1 MVLKILMKI
10 IFDSEE
16 KYNNNSHYTV
26 FKGVKNVMEFI
37 LSELAKPILRRIG
50 TVLGT
55 ALLSMGYAAEQTVAV
70 ETAVTSLGLILIDL
84 VLSNKERKKN
94 G

>member
-1 MVLKILMKI
+1 MVLKVLLKI
-10 IFDSEE
+10 IFDSEN
-16 KYNNNSHYTV
+16 KINNNSHYQML
-26 FKGVKNVMEFI
+26 GARIMEFV
-37 LSELAKPILRRIG
+37 LSELAKPILRRLG

-84 VLSNKERKKN
+84 VLSSKERKKN

>member
-10 IFDSEE
+10 IFDSE
-16 KYNNNSHYTV
+16 KKINNNSRYRNT
-26 FKGVKNVMEFI
+26 GVAIMEFV
-37 LSELAKPILRRIG
+37 LRELAKPIIRRLG

-70 ETAVTSLGLILIDL
+70 ETAATSLGLILIDL
-84 VLSNKERKKN
+84 VLSYKERKNEK
-94 G
+94 

>member
-10 IFDSEE
+10 IFDSEN
-16 KYNNNSHYTV
+16 KINNNQHYRNM
-26 FKGVKNVMEFI
+26 GVTIMEFI
-37 LSELAKPILRRIG
+37 LSELAKPILRRLG

-70 ETAVTSLGLILIDL
+70 ETAVTSLGLIIIDL
-84 VLSNKERKKN
+84 VLSNKEGKKN
-94 G
+94 V

>member
-1 MVLKILMKI
+1 
-10 IFDSEE
+10 
-16 KYNNNSHYTV
+16 
-26 FKGVKNVMEFI
+26 MEFI
-37 LSELAKPILRRIG
+37 LSELAKPILRRLG

-55 ALLSMGYAAEQTVAV
+55 ALLSMGYAAEQTVAA
-70 ETAVTSLGLILIDL
+70 ETAVTSLGLIIIDL

>member
-1 MVLKILMKI
+1 MVLKVLLKI
-10 IFDSEE
+10 IFDSEN
-16 KYNNNSHYTV
+16 KINNNSHYRTM
-26 FKGVKNVMEFI
+26 GVSIMEFL
-37 LSELAKPILRRIG
+37 LSELAKPILRRVG

>member
-10 IFDSEE
+10 IFDSSE
-16 KYNNNSHYTV
+16 KDNHNNTHYTIM
-26 FKGVKNVMEFI
+26 GVRIMEFI
-37 LSELAKPILRRIG
+37 LSELAKPILRRVG

-94 G
+94 A

>member
-1 MVLKILMKI
+1 MVLKILLKI
-10 IFDSEE
+10 MFDSSE
-16 KYNNNSHYTV
+16 KNINNNSHYQMLGA
-26 FKGVKNVMEFI
+26 KIMEFI
-37 LSELAKPILRRIG
+37 LSELAKPILRRLG

>member
-16 KYNNNSHYTV
+16 KFHNNYHYT
-26 FKGVKNVMEFI
+26 KTGVSIMEFV
-37 LSELAKPILRRIG
+37 LRELAKPILRRLG

-55 ALLSMGYAAEQTVAV
+55 ALLSMGYATEQSVAV
-70 ETAVTSLGLILIDL
+70 ETAATSLGLILIDL
-84 VLSNKERKKN
+84 VLSHKERKK
-94 G
+94 